1 MLEDGEDVSPL
12 KSLAEVPVVKALLTS
27 GLLKLMRNC
36 KRLLDWAIHHTKD
49 MVLKKGVVAWSEKD
63 A

>member
-1 MLEDGEDVSPL
+1 MSPL